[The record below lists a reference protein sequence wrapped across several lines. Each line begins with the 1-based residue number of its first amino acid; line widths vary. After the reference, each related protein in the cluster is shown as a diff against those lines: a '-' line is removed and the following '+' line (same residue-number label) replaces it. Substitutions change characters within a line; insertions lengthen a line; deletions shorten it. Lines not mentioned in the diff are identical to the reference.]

1 MRDNFIKIII
11 IPRISL
17 APFQRQISHV
27 PHAGST
33 REPATEKLSRLAR
46 LELHRLPAYI
56 SPPPFFFFFKCVSII
71 QPLSHVK
78 KKKKKYKNS
87 FTILKII
94 FLEKRGNMTRRI
106 KREERRAKCGLEA
119 WGEWMRR
126 GWGTSGSR
134 VRSTVSTAA
143 PGHLPSRSWR
153 GLSHLHVEKE
163 KDLTPSK
170 RPEVIRV
177 TRSRVYDWL
186 PRGGSERFL

>member
-1 MRDNFIKIII
+1 MCPTPVLPGNRRPKSSVAWRGLSSTDCRHIYP
-11 IPRISL
+11 PRL
-17 APFQRQISHV
+17 
-27 PHAGST
+27 
-33 REPATEKLSRLAR
+33 
-46 LELHRLPAYI
+46 
-56 SPPPFFFFFKCVSII
+56 FFFFLNAF
-71 QPLSHVK
+71 PLSSLCLTLR
-78 KKKKKYKNS
+78 KKKKKYKTS

>member
-17 APFQRQISHV
+17 APFQRQISQV

-78 KKKKKYKNS
+78 KKKKKVQKLLYNFENNFFREEGKYDPKN
-87 FTILKII
+87 K
-94 FLEKRGNMTRRI
+94 KRG
-106 KREERRAKCGLEA
+106 
-119 WGEWMRR
+119 
-126 GWGTSGSR
+126 
-134 VRSTVSTAA
+134 
-143 PGHLPSRSWR
+143 
-153 GLSHLHVEKE
+153 KE
-163 KDLTPSK
+163 S
-170 RPEVIRV
+170 
-177 TRSRVYDWL
+177 
-186 PRGGSERFL
+186 